1 MIELDMPD
9 PEYRAVPALSYSG
22 AKTLMRSPALFAYE
36 LEHGRP
42 DKTEFDIGHA
52 THAFILGAGAP
63 VALVQVP
70 DKDRPGHTIPA
81 KDYATKAAREERD
94 RLRGEGRVPVTA
106 PQLAEVDGMVT
117 AVRSHPLAGKLFEP
131 GRGVPEVSL
140 FWDDDA
146 TGTPQKA
153 RLDWLIVEGDD
164 GRPEVDDLKT
174 CTDVRRIPLMKHV
187 VEHSYHWQGP
197 HYVDGGLA
205 AHGVDGVL
213 WRWVFVEKT
222 PPHLVRVVEPDAEM
236 WAAGRRFMGEAR
248 RRYAA
253 YLERGAPIDY
263 PTAELLCLPR
273 YAPTDPEDVLP

>member
-1 MIELDMPD
+1 VVAVSIDLDMPD

-42 DKTEFDIGHA
+42 DKTEFDVGHA
-52 THAFILGAGAP
+52 AHALLLGAGAP
-63 VALVQVP
+63 LAVAVDP
-70 DKDRPGHTIPA
+70 KTNEPFKDWRTKA
-81 KDYATKAAREERD
+81 AQEFAKAARE
-94 RLRGEGRVPVTA
+94 RGETPL
-106 PQLAEVDGMVT
+106 LAAQEDAVVDMVT
-117 AVRSHPLAGKLFEP
+117 AVRSHPFAGKLFEP

-140 FWDDDA
+140 FWTDDA

-153 RLDWLIVEGDD
+153 RLDWLIVENDE
-164 GRPEVDDLKT
+164 GRPEVVDLKT
-174 CTDVRRIPLMKHV
+174 CTDVRRIPLVKHV

-263 PTAELLCLPR
+263 PTAELLGLPR
-273 YAPTDPEDVLP
+273 YAATDPEDLLP